1 LRSLFKRLPSRRLEL
16 VFCLGAVLGFF
27 GLAWLTRQMGD
38 LNYWLGLITLEA
50 LLPLAVGVVAAG
62 LLAEDPALE
71 ILLSAHRPAWQ
82 VMIERLLIL
91 AALGGLLGV
100 SLTLVASRCG
110 RVLPGGIVLPKDGID
125 RIFIWLPPMV
135 FCLGLASAAALLRGR
150 MLDGVLAISIAIG
163 ASLLS
168 PLQIQRLCAGRPEG
182 TACAG
187 WLACPTLTFA
197 NPLEPYWPLNRL
209 LWLAL
214 GVGLLA
220 ASLALA
226 RREEPLL
233 GSTP

>member
-1 LRSLFKRLPSRRLEL
+1 LRFLFKRLPSRRLEL
-16 VFCLGAVLGFF
+16 VFCLGTVLGFF
-27 GLAWLTRQMGD
+27 SLAWLTRQMGD

-71 ILLSAHRPAWQ
+71 ILLTAHRPAWQ
-82 VMIERLLIL
+82 VMIERLVIL

-100 SLTLVASRCG
+100 SLTLAASKW
-110 RVLPGGIVLPKDGID
+110 GIAFPKDGVD
-125 RIFIWLPPMV
+125 RIFIWLSPMV

-150 MLDGVLAISIAIG
+150 MLDGALAISIAIG

-187 WLACPTLTFA
+187 WLPCPTLTLA

-209 LWLAL
+209 LWLGL
-214 GVGLLA
+214 GVGLLL
-220 ASLALA
+220 ASLFLA
-226 RREEPLL
+226 QREEPLL
-233 GSTP
+233 GSKP

>member
-1 LRSLFKRLPSRRLEL
+1 LEL

-27 GLAWLTRQMGD
+27 SLAWLSRQMGD
-38 LNYWLGLITLEA
+38 LSYWLGLIALEA
-50 LLPLAVGVVAAG
+50 LLPLATGVVAAG

-71 ILLSAHRPAWQ
+71 ILLTTHRPAWQ
-82 VMIERLLIL
+82 VMIERLVIL

-100 SLTLVASRCG
+100 LMTLAASRCG
-110 RVLPGGIVLPKDGID
+110 RVLPGGIAFPKDGVD
-125 RIFIWLPPMV
+125 RIFIWLSPMV

-150 MLDGVLAISIAIG
+150 MLDGVMAVSIAFG

-187 WLACPTLTFA
+187 WLACPTLTLA

-209 LWLAL
+209 LWLGL
-214 GVGLLA
+214 GFGLLA
-220 ASLALA
+220 ASLVLA
-226 RREEPLL
+226 QREEPLL
-233 GSTP
+233 GSKP